1 MMAVKKVD
9 QMVTAMVAMMDE
21 RLVVKMVAEMDGM
34 KVV

>member
-21 RLVVKMVAEMDGM
+21 RLVVKLVAEKGGM
-34 KVV
+34 KVE

>member
-21 RLVVKMVAEMDGM
+21 RLVVKMVAEKDGM
-34 KVV
+34 KVE